1 MQIKITNPLKNVP
14 TPNQALEA
22 KTSKANEAKLTP
34 QQQAQKLQNLAVIN
48 ASVNSNIK
56 ANDNLGKSIANNPM
70 ALLYKTAIEEINKQL
85 EPVLGKNA
93 AQSAYESNVD
103 VSPEA
108 TADRIVK
115 GATAFYSAFKTQN
128 SELSDDASLTEFLTV
143 IGSGIEQG
151 FAEAKDILNSLS
163 VLDGDIENNI
173 DLTYDFVQQGLAD
186 FKTQT
191 LNNFANNQ
199 ADSPSQ

>member
-1 MQIKITNPLKNVP
+1 M
-14 TPNQALEA
+14 
-22 KTSKANEAKLTP
+22 
-34 QQQAQKLQNLAVIN
+34 
-48 ASVNSNIK
+48 
-56 ANDNLGKSIANNPM
+56 
-70 ALLYKTAIEEINKQL
+70 LLRN
-85 EPVLGKNA
+85 
-93 AQSAYESNVD
+93 
-103 VSPEA
+103 
-108 TADRIVK
+108 RIVK